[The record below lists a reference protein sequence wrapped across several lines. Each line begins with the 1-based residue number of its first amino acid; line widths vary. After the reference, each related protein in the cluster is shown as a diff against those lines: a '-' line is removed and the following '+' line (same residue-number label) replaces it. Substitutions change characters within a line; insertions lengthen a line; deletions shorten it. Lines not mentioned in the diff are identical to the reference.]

1 MNMYS
6 AISANKWKTWGIML
20 LFAVFLTT
28 VGFVFGKAEG
38 NTWGFTTI
46 ALVIA
51 AVSSVGSYFFSDKL
65 VLASVGAQEIKEKDN
80 PTLYHIV
87 ENLAIGDGLPTPKIY
102 IMDTDAPNA
111 FATGRDPHHAV
122 VCVTKG
128 LLSRLN
134 KAELE
139 GVLAHELSHVKN
151 YDTRLMAVVAILV
164 GAVAIMANLFQNQL
178 WWGGFRRSRNDEDN
192 GNLQMIFL
200 AIGIL
205 FAILSPIIATLI
217 QLALSRKREYLADA
231 SGAYLTRYPEGLAS
245 ALEKIAQYKK
255 PMPQVNNS
263 TAQLFIE
270 NPLTGKDIGGWLSNL
285 FDTHP
290 PIQERIRILRSM

>member
-1 MNMYS
+1 MNIYS
-6 AISANKWKTWGIML
+6 AISANKWKTWLIML
-20 LFAVFLTT
+20 LFVIFLTT

-38 NTWGFTTI
+38 NMWGFTGI

-51 AVSSVGSYFFSDKL
+51 GISSIGSFYFSDKL
-65 VLASVGAQEIKEKDN
+65 VLASVGAEEVQEKDN
-80 PTLYHIV
+80 PTLYHLI
-87 ENLAIGDGLPTPKIY
+87 ENLAIGDGLPKPRIY

-111 FATGRDPHHAV
+111 FATGRDPQHAV

-151 YDTRLMAVVAILV
+151 YDTRLMGIVAILV

-178 WWGGFRRSRNDEDN
+178 WWGGMRRSRDEEDN
-192 GNLQMIFL
+192 SNIQLLFL
-200 AIGIL
+200 VIGIL
-205 FAILSPIIATLI
+205 FAILSPIVATLI

-245 ALEKIAQYKK
+245 ALEKIAHYKE
-255 PMPQVNNS
+255 PMPQVSNS

-270 NPLTGKDIGGWLSNL
+270 NPLKDTDGNNWFANL

-290 PIQERIRILRSM
+290 PIQERIKILRAM